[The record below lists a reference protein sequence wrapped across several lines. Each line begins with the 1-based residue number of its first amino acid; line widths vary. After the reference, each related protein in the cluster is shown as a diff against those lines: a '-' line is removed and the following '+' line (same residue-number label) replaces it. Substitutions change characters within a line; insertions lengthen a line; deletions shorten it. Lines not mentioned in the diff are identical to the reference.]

1 MDEKTINFG
10 FSRALPR
17 KRAREFNV
25 EEIFHDRLWVA
36 LPLSHP
42 LAAKKVVDLQRLA
55 GEAFVEFHRQGA
67 PLVYDEVMATCRRA
81 GFSPHVIH
89 EPDIMNSVLLLVESG
104 LGVSLVPSN
113 VRNASHP
120 RVALR
125 PIKPA
130 SARMPLIAF
139 WPKSAD
145 APILDAFLG
154 VLREAKAEIRKKMET
169 D

>member
-17 KRAREFNV
+17 KRAKEFNV

-42 LAAKKVVDLQRLA
+42 LAVKKVVELERLA
-55 GEAFVEFHRQGA
+55 GETFVEFHRQGA

-81 GFSPHVIH
+81 GFSPNVIH
-89 EPDIMNSVLLLVESG
+89 EPDVMNSVMLLVESG
-104 LGVSLVPSN
+104 LGVSLVPAN

-120 RVALR
+120 GVALR

-130 SARMPLIAF
+130 SARMPMIAF
-139 WPKSAD
+139 WPKLVD
-145 APILDAFLG
+145 APILDAFMG
-154 VLREAKAEIRKKMET
+154 VLRAAKEEIRKKMET